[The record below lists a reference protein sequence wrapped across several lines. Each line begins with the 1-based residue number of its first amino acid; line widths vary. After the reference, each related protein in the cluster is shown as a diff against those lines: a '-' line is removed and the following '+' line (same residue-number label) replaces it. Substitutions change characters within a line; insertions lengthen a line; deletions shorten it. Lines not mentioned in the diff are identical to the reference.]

1 MVMMDGTRKNRG
13 QRTVAELMEDI
24 KALKA
29 EIQELYCLDEIP
41 WVVGYSGGK
50 DSTCVL
56 QLIWNAVAEL
66 PIEKRIKQIH
76 VLTTDTLVENPLV
89 SAWMRRSLERMKLA
103 AEKQDLPF
111 LPRLLQPEV
120 KDTFWVNL
128 IGKGY
133 PAPRHMFRW
142 CTERLKIWPSNRYIQ
157 NVVRVRGEVIVVL
170 GTRKAESSRRAGVMS
185 DHAVG
190 TVGDRLKKAQGLKSS
205 LLYRGQL
212 PNSLVYSPLANWR
225 DDEVWLYLMQ
235 FPNPWGHSNKD
246 LFELYRGAT
255 EDNECPFVIDTST
268 PSCGDS
274 RFGCWVCT
282 LVSEDKS
289 MSAMIQNDEQKS
301 WMQPLLDLR
310 NELDIYDDHDR
321 RDFRRMTGKVQLF
334 ERNKREGSGT
344 EVLPIPGPYTRFWR
358 EEWLRRVLQ
367 AQVEAR
373 KNAPDDMK
381 DIQLINR
388 QELSEIRRIWREE
401 KHEFDDSLPRIYHEV
416 THQKFQDPRPT
427 ADTSHLG
434 PDAWAILQDL
444 SDNDPLYLEL
454 LAKLLDTER
463 KYQTMSRR
471 TGVYKD
477 LAACFETSALPKVEA
492 IQQAETIRDMKQAQG
507 GSSSKSKRSKSNKK
521 DQDNKREAEKP
532 DNDSIDVAGFQ
543 SAWSRLK
550 FGQPP
555 ASDS

>member
-1 MVMMDGTRKNRG
+1 MVMIDEAQKPQG
-13 QRTVAELMEDI
+13 QRTVPDLIEDI
-24 KALKA
+24 KTLKA
-29 EIQELYCLDEIP
+29 EIQELYCLDSIP

-56 QLIWNAVAEL
+56 QLIWNAIAEL
-66 PIEKRIKQIH
+66 PEEKRTKPIH
-76 VLTTDTLVENPLV
+76 VLTTDTLVENPIV
-89 SAWMRRSLERMKLA
+89 AAWMRQSLDRMGLVAK
-103 AEKQDLPF
+103 EQNLPF
-111 LPRLLQPEV
+111 VPRLLQPEV

-157 NVVRVRGEVIVVL
+157 NVVRVKGEVIVVL
-170 GTRKAESSRRAGVMS
+170 GTRKAESVRRAGVMNE
-185 DHAVG
+185 HEVG
-190 TVGDRLKKAQGLKSS
+190 TVGDRLKKTKDLKSS

-235 FPNPWGHSNKD
+235 FPNPWRHSNKD
-246 LFELYRGAT
+246 LFTLYRGAT

-289 MSAMIQNDEQKS
+289 MSAMIQNDDEKA

-334 ERNKREGSGT
+334 ERRKDNET
-344 EVLPIPGPYTRFWR
+344 QIVPIPGPYTRYWR
-358 EEWLRRVLQ
+358 EEWLKRLLQ
-367 AQVEAR
+367 AQISAKE
-373 KNAPDDMK
+373 NAPEGMK
-381 DIQLINR
+381 NIELISP

-401 KHEFDDSLPRIYHEV
+401 KHEFDDSLPRIYHEI
-416 THQKFQDPRPT
+416 TGQKFHDPRPS
-427 ADTSHLG
+427 ADTTTLG
-434 PDAWAILQDL
+434 PDEWAILATLCD
-444 SDNDPLYLEL
+444 DDPMYLEL
-454 LAKLLDTER
+454 VAKLLDTER

-471 TGVYKD
+471 TGIYKA
-477 LAACFETSALPKVEA
+477 LQACFETSALAKAPA
-492 IQQAETIRDMKQAQG
+492 IQRAETIRDLKI
-507 GSSSKSKRSKSNKK
+507 
-521 DQDNKREAEKP
+521 AEETG
-532 DNDSIDVAGFQ
+532 DVETFQ
-543 SAWSRLK
+543 TAWATLK
-550 FGQPP
+550 FGAAPSP
-555 ASDS
+555 DP